1 MYEQYQTNLNQHSGN
16 CPINWRKTMADNYT
30 NPFAAPSVAPAPSIS
45 SAAMIVDF
53 NASVWTARKKD
64 NKASEDV
71 NNMNAADKGV
81 ANVTKNLLGE
91 CDELRAIQKFAANVR
106 NIHYSMTMP
115 WSDNG
120 SRLLTTQQYFKYNEV
135 MTDLQ
140 QEFYRLVGELLDVYE
155 WRVIKAQDKLGT
167 MFNRDE
173 YPTRD
178 SLQDK
183 FGFRVSYVPLPDAGD
198 FRIDIGNEAMTQI
211 KSQYESHYTQAIKT
225 AMNDIWHKLHDNL
238 TTLVRQLDVNEEGKG
253 NRLYD
258 SVFDRAIELTEM
270 LGTCNVTGDSQMG
283 AMRRQLEQALHG
295 LNLDQIKRSPTLRE
309 DTRTKLT
316 AAIAALPSL
325 DM

>member
-1 MYEQYQTNLNQHSGN
+1 MT
-16 CPINWRKTMADNYT
+16 DNYT

-91 CDELRAIQKFAANVR
+91 CDELRAVQKFAANVR

-211 KSQYESHYTQAIKT
+211 KSQYESHYTQAIQT

-270 LGTCNVTGDSQMG
+270 LGTCNVTGDSQME
-283 AMRRQLEQALHG
+283 AMRRQMEQALHG

>member
-1 MYEQYQTNLNQHSGN
+1 
-16 CPINWRKTMADNYT
+16 
-30 NPFAAPSVAPAPSIS
+30 
-45 SAAMIVDF
+45 
-53 NASVWTARKKD
+53 
-64 NKASEDV
+64 
-71 NNMNAADKGV
+71 MNAADKGV

-183 FGFRVSYVPLPDAGD
+183 FGFRISYVPLPDAGD

-211 KSQYESHYTQAIKT
+211 KSQYESHYTQAIQT
-225 AMNDIWHKLHDNL
+225 AMNDLWHKLHDNL

-270 LGTCNVTGDSQMG
+270 LGTCNVTGDSQME
-283 AMRRQLEQALHG
+283 AMRRQMEQALHG

>member
-1 MYEQYQTNLNQHSGN
+1 MT
-16 CPINWRKTMADNYT
+16 DNYT

-91 CDELRAIQKFAANVR
+91 CDELRAVQKFAANVR

-211 KSQYESHYTQAIKT
+211 KSQYENHYTQAIKT
-225 AMNDIWHKLHDNL
+225 GMNDIWHKLHDNL

-270 LGTCNVTGDSQMG
+270 LGTCNVTGDSQME

>member
-1 MYEQYQTNLNQHSGN
+1 MT
-16 CPINWRKTMADNYT
+16 DNYT

-45 SAAMIVDF
+45 SAAMVVDF

-91 CDELRAIQKFAANVR
+91 CDELRAVQKFAANVR

-238 TTLVRQLDVNEEGKG
+238 TTLVRQLDVNEKGKG

-270 LGTCNVTGDSQMG
+270 LGTCNVTGDSQME

-309 DTRTKLT
+309 GTRTKLT

>member
-1 MYEQYQTNLNQHSGN
+1 MTDQLTTNI
-16 CPINWRKTMADNYT
+16 INALD
-30 NPFAAPSVAPAPSIS
+30 AAPAPSIS

-64 NKASEDV
+64 RKASDDV
-71 NNMNAADKGV
+71 TDMNAADKGV
-81 ANVTKNLLGE
+81 ANVTKNLLGD
-91 CDELRAIQKFAANVR
+91 CDELRAVQKFAGNVR

-120 SRLLTTQQYFKYNEV
+120 SRLLTTAQYFKYNEV

-140 QEFYRLVGELLDVYE
+140 QEFYRLVNEFLNVYD
-155 WRVIKAQDKLGT
+155 WKIMQSQAKLGA

-178 SLQDK
+178 SLHDK
-183 FGFRVSYVPLPDAGD
+183 FGFRMSYVPLPDAGD

-258 SVFDRAIELTEM
+258 SVFDRAVELTEM
-270 LGTCNVTGDSQMG
+270 LGTCNVTGDSQME
-283 AMRRQLEQALHG
+283 AMRRQMEQALHG
-295 LNLDQIKRSPTLRE
+295 LNLDQIKNSPTLRE

>member
-1 MYEQYQTNLNQHSGN
+1 MT
-16 CPINWRKTMADNYT
+16 DNYT

-64 NKASEDV
+64 NKASDDV
-71 NNMNAADKGV
+71 TSMNAADKGV

-91 CDELRAIQKFAANVR
+91 CDELRAVQKFAANVR

-183 FGFRVSYVPLPDAGD
+183 FGFRMSYEQLPDGGNTGD
-198 FRIDIGNEAMTQI
+198 WRLDLPHEAMQTLRTNYTDTFNLKI
-211 KSQYESHYTQAIKT
+211 KG
-225 AMNDIWHKLHDNL
+225 AMDDIWHKLHDNL

-270 LGTCNVTGDSQMG
+270 LGTCNVTGDSQME

>member
-1 MYEQYQTNLNQHSGN
+1 
-16 CPINWRKTMADNYT
+16 
-30 NPFAAPSVAPAPSIS
+30 
-45 SAAMIVDF
+45 MIVDF

-64 NKASEDV
+64 SKASEDV
-71 NNMNAADKGV
+71 NNTNRADRGV
-81 ANVTKNLLGE
+81 ANVTKNLLGD
-91 CDELRAIQKFAANVR
+91 CDELRAVQKFAANTR
-106 NIHYSMTMP
+106 NIHYSMTLP

-140 QEFYRLVGELLDVYE
+140 NEFARLVDEFLRVYD
-155 WRVIKAQDKLGT
+155 WKIMDSQAKLGD

-183 FGFRVSYVPLPDAGD
+183 FAFRMSYVPLPDAGD
-198 FRIDIGNEAMTQI
+198 FRIDIGNEAMNEI
-211 KSQYESHYTQAIKT
+211 RNQYESHYTT
-225 AMNDIWHKLHDNL
+225 AVNSAMKDLWHKLHDNL

-258 SVFDRAIELTEM
+258 TVFDRALELIEM
-270 LGTCNVTGDSQMG
+270 LGTCNVTGDSQME
-283 AMRRQLEQALHG
+283 AMRRQLDTALHG
-295 LNLDQIKRSPTLRE
+295 TNLDQIKNSPSLRE
-309 DTRTKLT
+309 ETRTKVT

>member
-1 MYEQYQTNLNQHSGN
+1 MNMDYEINNQLLGT
-16 CPINWRKTMADNYT
+16 PTAT
-30 NPFAAPSVAPAPSIS
+30 APSIS

-270 LGTCNVTGDSQMG
+270 LGTCNVTGDSQME

>member
-1 MYEQYQTNLNQHSGN
+1 
-16 CPINWRKTMADNYT
+16 
-30 NPFAAPSVAPAPSIS
+30 
-45 SAAMIVDF
+45 MIVDY

-64 NKASEDV
+64 HKASEDV

-81 ANVTKNLLGE
+81 ANVTKNLLGD
-91 CDELRAIQKFAANVR
+91 CDELKAVKKFAANVR

-120 SRLLTTQQYFKYNEV
+120 SRLLTTAQYFKYNEV

-140 QEFYRLVGELLDVYE
+140 QEFYRLVSEFLNVYD
-155 WRVIKAQDKLGT
+155 WRVVKAQTKLGA

-178 SLQDK
+178 SLHDK
-183 FGFRVSYVPLPDAGD
+183 FRFRVSYVELPDGGNTGD
-198 FRIDIGNEAMTQI
+198 WRLDLPHETMQTLRTDYADTFNLNLKAAMD
-211 KSQYESHYTQAIKT
+211 
-225 AMNDIWHKLHDNL
+225 DIWRKLHDNL
-238 TTLVRQLDVNEEGKG
+238 TTLVHELDVNEEGKG

-270 LGTCNVTGDSQMG
+270 LGTCNVTGDSQME